1 MVNTNKYLRR
11 YLNMDKATLMII
23 ADILNTLDRNNREL
37 YELLDILN
45 VTPDEKEKVI
55 DSIMVI
61 AEKMEQ
67 IRRSNIKDLDDHMD
81 INYVKNTN
89 RY

>member
-1 MVNTNKYLRR
+1 
-11 YLNMDKATLMII
+11 MDKATLMII

-45 VTPDEKEKVI
+45 VTPDEKEKVV

-67 IRRSNIKDLDDHMD
+67 IRRSNIKNLDNHID
-81 INYVKNTN
+81 INYIKNTN

>member
-1 MVNTNKYLRR
+1 
-11 YLNMDKATLMII
+11 MDKATLMII

-37 YELLDILN
+37 YEILDILN

-67 IRRSNIKDLDDHMD
+67 IRRSNIKNLDDHID
-81 INYVKNTN
+81 VNYVKNTN